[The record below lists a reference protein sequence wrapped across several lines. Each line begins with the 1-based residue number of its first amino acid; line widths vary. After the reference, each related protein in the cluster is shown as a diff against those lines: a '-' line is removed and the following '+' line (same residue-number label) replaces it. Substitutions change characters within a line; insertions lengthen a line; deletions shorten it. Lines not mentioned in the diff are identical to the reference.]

1 MGVLIRALQLILLSM
16 GLVRLAL
23 IVLIAWMLQHV
34 PSVVQGIIYLMEFV
48 IRHAQVQ
55 LLYLMISLIL
65 VVDVI
70 QLV

>member
-1 MGVLIRALQLILLSM
+1 MGVLIRALQLILLST

-23 IVLIAWMLQHV
+23 IVLIVWMLQHV